1 MSRRESDPPF
11 PPRRRQLAWRRPAV
25 TFKLDHRM
33 PSGAQHHFFVT
44 VGLYDERSV
53 DIGEVFINTAGK
65 SGSETDTMA
74 SDAAVAISLAL
85 QYGCPIEILRAA
97 MKRNPDGSPM
107 GLASHVLDE
116 ACRAVGREE

>member
-1 MSRRESDPPF
+1 MSRSDPPF
-11 PPRRRQLAWRRPAV
+11 LPRRRQMANRRPAV

-33 PSGAQHHFFVT
+33 PSGAEHTFNVT
-44 VGLYDERSV
+44 VGLYDPKSP

-65 SGSETDTMA
+65 AGSETDTMV

-85 QYGCPIEILRAA
+85 QYGCPIEVLRSA

-116 ACRAVGREE
+116 ACAAVGRS

>member
-1 MSRRESDPPF
+1 MNGRQSDPPF

-25 TFKLDHRM
+25 TFKLVHRM
-33 PSGAQHHFFVT
+33 PSGAEHQFFVT
-44 VGLYDERSV
+44 AGLYDERSV

-65 SGSETDTMA
+65 AGSEGDTMV

-85 QYGCPIEILRAA
+85 QYGCPIEVLRTA

-107 GLASHVLDE
+107 GLMSHALDE
-116 ACRAVGREE
+116 ACRAVGRGL